1 MKSPYKMVTLPVLGA
16 VLLMLAAACSTPESR
31 AAVVSQAATPEIE
44 KPSTATPDPNFT
56 PSTLALRPQPV
67 PTATSEER
75 AEAGDTRLYLTAFQN
90 DFVSVVDPVSG
101 HGLHQVP
108 VAAGQAGMAVSPD
121 GKRLYVVDGM
131 PAKDGQLRLFDTS
144 TWETIHREPVVDRAR
159 LLGGNPVT
167 LSPDGRWLVVA
178 HYSYERGE
186 AWVSVFDTQ
195 DLRFL
200 PGDAW
205 KLADCVR
212 APVTLIGNP
221 GSARIF
227 VNCGDFVAAMD
238 AETLSPLWRAPSPD
252 SPHPAHA
259 LAPHGERLYGL
270 YPHVEGEFRSDG
282 YYHVTQHD
290 LRLLVWEAEKGTMLE
305 QLWMSDLVA
314 VPLPTPSPRPG
325 GYLAI
330 STDGDSLYV
339 VWEDMLWALDTHSLR
354 VENELRLPASVEG
367 IAQSMDGREL
377 YLLPS
382 MMGDLRAQGTGMW
395 VVDVETLT
403 LARHVSDWPDLR
415 IPFFFGAPSPGG

>member
-16 VLLMLAAACSTPESR
+16 ALLILAAACSTPESR
-31 AAVVSQAATPEIE
+31 AAVDSQAPTPEVII
-44 KPSTATPDPNFT
+44 PSTATPDPNFT

-67 PTATSEER
+67 PAATSKER
-75 AEAGDTRLYLTAFQN
+75 AEAGGTRLYLTAFQN
-90 DFVSVVDPVSG
+90 DFVSVVDPISG
-101 HGLHQVP
+101 HALHQVP
-108 VAAGQAGMAVSPD
+108 VVADQAGMAVSPD

-131 PAKDGQLRLFDTS
+131 PARDGQLRVFDTS
-144 TWETIHREPVVDRAR
+144 TWEVIHREPVVNRAR

-167 LSPDGRWLVVA
+167 LSPDGRWLVVE

-186 AWVSVFDTQ
+186 AWISVFDTQ

-200 PGDAW
+200 PGDPW

-212 APVTLIGNP
+212 AAI
-221 GSARIF
+221 
-227 VNCGDFVAAMD
+227 D

-259 LAPHGERLYGL
+259 LAPDGKRLYGL
-270 YPHVEGEFRSDG
+270 YPHVEGEVRSDG

-290 LRLLVWEAEKGTMLE
+290 LRLLVWETEKGTMFE
-305 QLWMSDLVA
+305 EISMSDLVA
-314 VPLPTPSPRPG
+314 VPLPTSGRGDG

-330 STDGDSLYV
+330 STDGERLYV

-382 MMGDLRAQGTGMW
+382 TMRNLRAQGTGVW

-403 LARHVSDWPDLR
+403 LARHVSDWPGLR
-415 IPFFFGAPSPGG
+415 IPFFFVAPSPGG

>member
-16 VLLMLAAACSTPESR
+16 ALLILAAACSTPESR
-31 AAVVSQAATPEIE
+31 AAVDSQAPTPEVII
-44 KPSTATPDPNFT
+44 PSTATPDPNFT

-67 PTATSEER
+67 PAATSKER

-90 DFVSVVDPVSG
+90 DFVSVVD
-101 HGLHQVP
+101 
-108 VAAGQAGMAVSPD
+108 
-121 GKRLYVVDGM
+121 GM
-131 PAKDGQLRLFDTS
+131 PARDGQLRVFDTS
-144 TWETIHREPVVDRAR
+144 TWEVIHREPVVNRAR

-167 LSPDGRWLVVA
+167 LSPDGRWLVVE

-186 AWVSVFDTQ
+186 AWISVFDTQ

-200 PGDAW
+200 PGDPW

-212 APVTLIGNP
+212 APMTLIGNP

-227 VNCGDFVAAMD
+227 VNCGDFVAAID

-259 LAPHGERLYGL
+259 LAPDGKRLYGL
-270 YPHVEGEFRSDG
+270 YPHVEGEVRSDG

-290 LRLLVWEAEKGTMLE
+290 LRLLVWETEKGTMFE
-305 QLWMSDLVA
+305 EISMSDLVA
-314 VPLPTPSPRPG
+314 VPLPTSGRGDG

-330 STDGDSLYV
+330 STDGERLYV

-354 VENELRLPASVEG
+354 VENELRLPASVEDL
-367 IAQSMDGREL
+367 AQSMDGHEL

-382 MMGDLRAQGTGMW
+382 TMRNLRAQGTGVW

-403 LARHVSDWPDLR
+403 LARHVSDWPGLR
-415 IPFFFGAPSPGG
+415 IPFFFVAPSPGG